1 MNKQQNTK
9 FNYKDPI
16 HLLAIGLGS
25 GLVSKAPGTAGTVMA
40 LPLFFLI
47 NQLPVIAFWIV
58 LTVATL
64 AGIFICDKTSK
75 DTNTTDD
82 PRIVWD
88 EFCGLWLTLGL
99 LEYNAIN
106 IILGFILFRVFD
118 IIKPWPIIF
127 FDKKVKGGFGIM
139 LDDIIAGLFAAICT
153 TVIVK
158 SCVLIFL

>member
-1 MNKQQNTK
+1 MAKKQNTK

-25 GLVSKAPGTAGTVMA
+25 GLISKAPGTAGTVMA
-40 LPLFFLI
+40 LVLFFLI
-47 NQLPVIAFWIV
+47 NQLTPIVFWIFLAV
-58 LTVATL
+58 ATVA
-64 AGIFICDKTSK
+64 GIWICDKTSK

-99 LEYNAIN
+99 LEYNILN

-118 IIKPWPIIF
+118 ILKPWPIIF
-127 FDKKVKGGFGIM
+127 FDKKVKGGLGIM
-139 LDDIIAGLFAAICT
+139 LDDIIAGLFAASCT
-153 TVIVK
+153 IIV
-158 SCVLIFL
+158 VQLL